1 MGQLSQTRAKRTKKR
16 ISERRAI
23 NHATGMTKSVGVGF
37 FKLQQQERERRKRM
51 MFVTKEDIRN
61 AEKKKE
67 E

>member
-37 FKLQQQERERRKRM
+37 FKLQQ
-51 MFVTKEDIRN
+51 
-61 AEKKKE
+61 
-67 E
+67 